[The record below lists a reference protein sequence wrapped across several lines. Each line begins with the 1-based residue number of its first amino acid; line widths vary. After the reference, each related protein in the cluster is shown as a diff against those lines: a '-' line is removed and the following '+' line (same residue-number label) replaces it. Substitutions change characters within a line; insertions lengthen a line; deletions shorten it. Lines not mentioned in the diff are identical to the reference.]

1 MDQVIFTEW
10 HDIHM
15 STISTYLQT
24 PTLTLTANPC
34 QLIHISH
41 QHCTAFTVRVHVRVR
56 ASNTKPLS
64 THTYLTS
71 TLYSIHC
78 TCTCTCFTHQT
89 LVNSYISHINIVQ
102 HSLYVYVYVLQTPN
116 PCQLIHIYTSALYS
130 IHCTCTCTCFK
141 HQTLVNS
148 YTSHQIYPQLLVTRH
163 W

>member
-1 MDQVIFTEW
+1 
-10 HDIHM
+10 M

-41 QHCTAFTVRVHVRVR
+41 QHCTAFTVRVRVR

-64 THTYLTS
+64 THTYL
-71 TLYSIHC
+71 
-78 TCTCTCFTHQT
+78 
-89 LVNSYISHINIVQ
+89 HINIVQ

-148 YTSHQIYPQLLVTRH
+148 YISHINIVQHSLYVYVYVLQTPNPCQLIHISPNISTIVSHSSLIDARRK
-163 W
+163 